1 MTSAFHGR
9 RLVQQ
14 LWAKQILDALEFI
27 HSKCCPSKSRAGQYS
42 GELIEYE
49 LWWIINQVLKWRNI
63 PFCFLLTVAHSGN
76 FHINPVKRAGWA
88 FSVYHWPLHQQ
99 SDWNLDLETTAK
111 LSKAKNCPM
120 TIWARMLGSH
130 VGYYSDFITNAN
142 NTTTQHITSLIFHFV
157 RYEY

>member
-63 PFCFLLTVAHSGN
+63 PFCFLLTVTQSGN

-99 SDWNLDLETTAK
+99 SDWNLDLKTTVK
-111 LSKAKNCPM
+111 LSKAKNVQWLYELGCQ
-120 TIWARMLGSH
+120 AHML
-130 VGYYSDFITNAN
+130 DITL
-142 NTTTQHITSLIFHFV
+142 TSLHRQTIL
-157 RYEY
+157 RRNTLLA

>member
-9 RLVQQ
+9 RPVPQ

-27 HSKCCPSKSRAGQYS
+27 HSRCCPSKSRAGQYS

-63 PFCFLLTVAHSGN
+63 PFCFLLTVTQSGN
-76 FHINPVKRAGWA
+76 FHINPVKRAGWD

-99 SDWNLDLETTAK
+99 SDWNLDLETTVK
-111 LSKAKNCPM
+111 LSKAKNVQWLYELGCQ
-120 TIWARMLGSH
+120 AHML
-130 VGYYSDFITNAN
+130 DITL
-142 NTTTQHITSLIFHFV
+142 TSLQRQTILRRNTLLV
-157 RYEY
+157 